1 METES
6 ESHLRLEI
14 GHVLFIDLVGYS
26 KLLTEEQNER
36 LRQLTD
42 IVLATGQVV
51 KATNEKLVRLPTGDG
66 MALVF
71 RNTSEEPAQCAL
83 EIAQALKEHP
93 EIKVRMGVHSGPVS
107 EVTDLNGRTNIA
119 GTGINLAQRVMD
131 CGDAGHILLSKRVAD
146 DLEEYRNW
154 RPLLHDLGE
163 CEVKH
168 GLTVSIVNL
177 FTDQAGNPELPRKF
191 SRRPDQGLAKR
202 APLKGRAFFAELRR
216 RNVYRAGVIYA
227 MAAWLLIQVATQVF
241 PFFEIPT
248 WIVRLI
254 VVVLVIGFPVAL
266 ALAWAFEI
274 TPEGIVKTDD
284 LPPEKSI
291 RWQAGRKLDFVI
303 IGILAVAI
311 GFLLFLRF
319 SPSRQAKRDAEI
331 PEKSIAVLPFEN
343 YSDKKE
349 NAFFADGIQD
359 DLLTNLAKIKALTV
373 ISRTSVMKYRNVG
386 ARDIKEIGKSLGV
399 ANVLEGTVRRDKDLV
414 AVNVYLI
421 DAFTDRQIWAQRY
434 DRTLADSLGL
444 EGELAKEIADALRAQ
459 LTPDEKVRVAKEP
472 TQNADAYELYLR
484 ARPYEQG
491 PDTLLQDYRRAV
503 ELYSQAI
510 QLDPDFALAHA
521 RLASTYA
528 EIYHFHEPLDSWKK
542 KARSEAETA
551 LRLQPGLGEAHFA
564 LGQCAFWFDEDYERA
579 LREFA
584 TAQQLSPNDSN
595 IAALV
600 AAILR
605 RQGHWEESLAA
616 YERAGKLDPQNPN
629 VVRNIVYTNTALRR
643 WPQAAVAAQR
653 WLQIAPDSIVAPI
666 QAAYVDFWWKGD
678 TTALKK
684 ALAALAPKV
693 DPDGSVT
700 ASRWDAAML
709 SRDFK
714 EAGKILDETALTGV
728 SYLPGA
734 PTPLSFLRGCI
745 VLAQRDQAGATR
757 TLEAARQA
765 LAAAVSEAP
774 DVAERRANLGL
785 VCAFMGRRDEAI
797 REGRHAI
804 ELKPISKD
812 AVDGAIMLCY
822 LPLIYARVGEMD
834 QAIPLIEQLLKTP
847 GAVDSV
853 DYSIT
858 LNDLKYRWEWEP
870 LRKDPRFQKLLEQN
884 PTPK

>member
-1 METES
+1 MGTES

-14 GHVLFIDLVGYS
+14 GHVLFIDIVGYS
-26 KLLTEEQNER
+26 KLLIEEQKER
-36 LRQLTD
+36 LGQLTS
-42 IVLATGQVV
+42 IVLGTAQVRDS
-51 KATNEKLVRLPTGDG
+51 TDEQLVRLPTGDG

-71 RNTSEEPAQCAL
+71 RHSPEEPAHCAL
-83 EIAQALKEHP
+83 EIAEALRKHP
-93 EIKVRMGVHSGPVS
+93 ELPVRMGIHSGPVS
-107 EVTDLNGRTNIA
+107 EVTDVSGRINIA
-119 GTGINLAQRVMD
+119 GAGINMAQRVMD
-131 CGDAGHILLSKRVAD
+131 CGDAGHILLSQHVAD
-146 DLEEYRNW
+146 DLVQYRQW
-154 RPLLHDLGE
+154 APRLRDLRA

-168 GLTVSIVNL
+168 GVRLHLVNL
-177 FTDQAGNPELPRKF
+177 YAEPLGNPEPPRKF
-191 SRRPDQGLAKR
+191 SRRPAQRLAKR

-216 RNVYRAGVIYA
+216 RNVYRVGLIYA
-227 MAAWLLIQVATQVF
+227 MAALLLIQVASQVF
-241 PFFEIPT
+241 PFFEIPN
-248 WIVRLI
+248 WIIRLI
-254 VVVLVIGFPVAL
+254 VVVFVIGFPIAL
-266 ALAWAFEI
+266 ALAWTFEI

-303 IGILAVAI
+303 IGILALAI

-319 SPSRQAKRDAEI
+319 SPSRQAKRDPDI

-343 YSDKKE
+343 YSDEKA

-373 ISRTSVMKYRNVG
+373 ISRTSVMKYRDVG

-399 ANVLEGTVRRDKDLV
+399 ANILEGSVRREKDRV
-414 AVNVYLI
+414 VVNVQLI
-421 DAFTDRQIWAQRY
+421 DAFRDRHIWAQHY
-434 DRTLADSLGL
+434 KRTLADSLDL
-444 EGELAKEIADALRAQ
+444 EGKLATEIADALSAQ
-459 LTPDEKVRVAKEP
+459 LTPDEKVRVAKKP
-472 TQNADAYELYLR
+472 TQNADALDLYRR
-484 ARPYEQG
+484 ALPYEEG

-521 RLASTYA
+521 RLASTCA
-528 EIYHFHEPLDSWKK
+528 EIYHFHEPLDSWKN

-551 LRLQPGLGEAHFA
+551 LRLQPDLGEAHFA
-564 LGQCAFWFDEDYERA
+564 LGQCAYWFDDDYERA

-595 IAALV
+595 IGALV
-600 AAILR
+600 SAILR
-605 RQGHWEESLAA
+605 RQGRWEESLAG
-616 YERAGKLDPQNPN
+616 YQRAGKLDPQNPN
-629 VVRNIVYTNTALRR
+629 VVRNIVYTNTCLRR
-643 WPQAAVAAQR
+643 WPEAAVAAQR

-666 QAAYVDFWWKGD
+666 QAAYVNFWWKGD
-678 TTALKK
+678 TTELKK

-714 EAGKILDETALTGV
+714 EAGKILDETALTGF

-774 DVAERRANLGL
+774 DVAERHANLGL

-797 REGRHAI
+797 REGRHAV

-858 LNDLKYRWEWEP
+858 LNDLKYRWEWDP